1 MKGFANSI
9 YSTMKKLHSFLLLLF
24 VSLSCMISK
33 CESQRVSYHK
43 CKLSTESIEVTYNS
57 DTKEIE
63 LFDATMFK
71 NTTLG
76 IPQTYDAKYCK
87 CADDPHNEEQRYYC
101 LIQNDENS
109 CSVPSSWV
117 SF

>member
-1 MKGFANSI
+1 
-9 YSTMKKLHSFLLLLF
+9 
-24 VSLSCMISK
+24 MISM

-43 CKLSTESIEVTYNS
+43 CKLSAESIEVTYNS
-57 DTKEIE
+57 DTKEVE
-63 LFDATMFK
+63 LFDANVYLNNETAV
-71 NTTLG
+71 
-76 IPQTYDAKYCK
+76 PQTYNAKYCK

-109 CSVPSSWV
+109 CSVPSGWV

>member
-1 MKGFANSI
+1 MCLLHA
-9 YSTMKKLHSFLLLLF
+9 TMKNQSRLHFLLLLF
-24 VSLSCMISK
+24 VSSSCVYM
-33 CESQRVSYHK
+33 CEAQRVSYHK
-43 CKLSTESIEVTYNS
+43 CKLSAEFIEVTYNS

-117 SF
+117 SKR